1 MAYNLKAEASSPCGF
16 RLLAST
22 AWKKRKTLMAMF
34 LNEGLYQLSSVF
46 SVPWCTPCII
56 NVIINIFSVWSRSW
70 IYILTGY
77 NLRPHYA
84 GICIYNYT
92 HIFALSREWSNQKYI
107 STASNEQYIY
117 RVYLHRGEKSKT
129 NLKIWNSFIEVSKIS
144 KNKSGSS
151 WGFILQ
157 VCKISTCEI
166 PYTLVYTKITNM

>member
-92 HIFALSREWSNQKYI
+92 HIFALSQGSDQTKNISQQHQTSSTYIGCICTEVKNQKQIWKFEIHSLKFQKY
-107 STASNEQYIY
+107 
-117 RVYLHRGEKSKT
+117 
-129 NLKIWNSFIEVSKIS
+129 LKINLDLAGDLYYKCVKFQHVKYL
-144 KNKSGSS
+144 
-151 WGFILQ
+151 ILW
-157 VCKISTCEI
+157 STQ
-166 PYTLVYTKITNM
+166 K